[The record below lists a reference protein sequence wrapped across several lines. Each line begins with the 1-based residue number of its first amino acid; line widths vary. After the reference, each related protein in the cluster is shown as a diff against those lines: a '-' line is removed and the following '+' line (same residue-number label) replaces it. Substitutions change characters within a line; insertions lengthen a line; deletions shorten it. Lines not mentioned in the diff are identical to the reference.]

1 MITQKE
7 KAEQVYE
14 VLLMP
19 IICDKSTQ
27 KIERRDNVIW
37 TSQNYYSGADE
48 DMSDIAIGYYSII
61 YQSILNGKDII
72 DKSGY
77 FVDKEFAG
85 DTMNSFNTIANKTP
99 GAGKSRLQ
107 RTQEEQWPQ
116 QLIDYKNS
124 YHCLANFW
132 LLPMEIGRTTRGE
145 LNKAKSPISD
155 YVDRFLNMINEQVK
169 FAGIDRPYFHYFKD
183 FQDFADKHFLIGA
196 YVTENLEV
204 IEYSQDES
212 TFIEKANQKIKGRA
226 KRITESKYVDELWNY
241 FYQLNILK

>member
-1 MITQKE
+1 
-7 KAEQVYE
+7 
-14 VLLMP
+14 
-19 IICDKSTQ
+19 
-27 KIERRDNVIW
+27 
-37 TSQNYYSGADE
+37 
-48 DMSDIAIGYYSII
+48 
-61 YQSILNGKDII
+61 
-72 DKSGY
+72 
-77 FVDKEFAG
+77 
-85 DTMNSFNTIANKTP
+85 MNSFNTIANKTP

-183 FQDFADKHFLIGA
+183 FQDFADKHFLIGV

-241 FYQLNILK
+241 FYPLVSHKF